1 MRKARILRA
10 KSALAPAHP
19 SCLFTCWRY
28 ARLASMTDDL
38 EPEMDL
44 AEQILVL
51 LREQPDGCSEYELI
65 QQLKARHSTHIPN
78 LPLLDKLV
86 LFRTHFLVFNALYRL
101 RDQLWGETSHTLNIS
116 PLCVQLQPYVPGAC
130 GVIESDPLRDYY
142 LDMTNL
148 RDTDEAEVERLL
160 ASFWSR
166 MRGDQLGERN
176 DSWDPEQKRAALELF
191 ELDQEAASLSLPT
204 IKRRYRQ
211 LVSIHHPDRG
221 GSTTRI
227 QSINLAM
234 EILQRYYR

>member
-1 MRKARILRA
+1 MN
-10 KSALAPAHP
+10 
-19 SCLFTCWRY
+19 
-28 ARLASMTDDL
+28 DDL

-44 AEQILVL
+44 AEQIFVL

-101 RDQLWGETSHTLNIS
+101 RDQLWGETSHTVHIS
-116 PLCVQLQPYVPGAC
+116 PLCVQLQPYVPGLS
-130 GVIESDPLRDYY
+130 GIVENDPLRDYY
-142 LDMTNL
+142 LDLTNL

-166 MRGDQLGERN
+166 MRGDHQGDRN
-176 DSWDPEQKRAALELF
+176 EIWDPEQKRAALELF
-191 ELDQEAASLSLPT
+191 ELDQEAASLSLHT

-221 GSTTRI
+221 GSTTRL